1 LVLGE
6 ALKGLFRWGLK
17 ALLCLIAAQAALVA
31 GLEAAFGAAFGADPR
46 KVGGKGSRGN
56 SGKRSSSNRAAR
68 G

>member
-31 GLEAAFGAAFGADPR
+31 GLEAAFGADPR

-56 SGKRSSSNRAAR
+56 SGKRSGSNRAAR